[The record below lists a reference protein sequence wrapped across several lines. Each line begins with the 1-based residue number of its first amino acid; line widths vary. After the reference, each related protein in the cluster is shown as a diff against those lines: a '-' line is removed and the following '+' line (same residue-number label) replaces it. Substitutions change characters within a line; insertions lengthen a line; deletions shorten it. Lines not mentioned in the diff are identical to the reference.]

1 MGDKCEWKAEQVGN
15 KPAAWKFEPCDGMH
29 KAVEVVGFAND
40 LIESADKNS
49 WQTVYESI
57 IFQHDN
63 CPFCGADIRK
73 PEPPKEMTDKVATS
87 FIIFDGTTGETKE
100 AKGIFKNL
108 VVDKLGIGEYTL
120 IPAKPEP
127 AEPLI
132 VKSGGTWIYFAEGI
146 NYICIDPHIYTK
158 SRPLNLND
166 FYSEIIH
173 WKSFTGPNPD
183 ITELTDEI
191 AKLRPIVRNTI
202 LIDCL
207 YTLYGVTCGMGI
219 VTGLEKPDLL
229 RWIEMDH
236 CRLATAQEL
245 QE

>member
-1 MGDKCEWKAEQVGN
+1 MSDKCEWKDGKFVGCDRFDPVRGAAIQLENEQRRIYC
-15 KPAAWKFEPCDGMH
+15 KSCE
-29 KAVEVVGFAND
+29 
-40 LIESADKNS
+40 
-49 WQTVYESI
+49 
-57 IFQHDN
+57 
-63 CPFCGADIRK
+63 
-73 PEPPKEMTDKVATS
+73 
-87 FIIFDGTTGETKE
+87 
-100 AKGIFKNL
+100 
-108 VVDKLGIGEYTL
+108 TL
-120 IPAKPEP
+120 IDKPEP